1 MMSQTDY
8 LMNAA
13 ACRKDN
19 IDEREKEEPN
29 YINKM
34 PIPSRRFEPE
44 MFLRFKTALHKASP
58 TDKKENR
65 SD

>member
-1 MMSQTDY
+1 MSQTVY

-19 IDEREKEEPN
+19 IDEREKEEPDN
-29 YINKM
+29 IDEM
-34 PIPSRRFEPE
+34 PIPSRSFEPE
-44 MFLRFKTALHKASP
+44 MFLRFKAALHEARPANKE
-58 TDKKENR
+58 ENR